1 MSIREKILDILYP
14 PKCAF
19 CGALTGDSGGV
30 CAACERA
37 LPLRPP
43 GHTLEKAGQFDC
55 AVALYYDG
63 PVRAG
68 IHALKFEGASARSRV
83 FARYLA
89 QTAAEELGGQFDA
102 ITFVPVSA
110 RRRFARTYDQAQL
123 LAEECARIWQVKCE
137 KTLRKVRNN
146 PPQSTVRSPA
156 ERRANVLGAY
166 RVRSGAD
173 VAGRRF
179 LLIDDVVTTGS
190 TLEACAQELLLAGA
204 SQVVCAALAG
214 NHRGREKFGK
224 NL

>member
-166 RVRSGAD
+166 RVVCPEEVRGKRILLLDDILTTGAT
-173 VAGRRF
+173 VEEAGRMLR
-179 LLIDDVVTTGS
+179 T
-190 TLEACAQELLLAGA
+190 CGA
-204 SQVVCAALAG
+204 KEIHCGAVAAA
-214 NHRGREKFGK
+214 RKR
-224 NL
+224 